1 MHKHIFLSILIMAT
15 HILGH
20 VVPRS
25 GDNMNGDYLISN
37 PNLES
42 ANTFSTR
49 FSDRRLALFATRNL
63 PPLKW
68 QISLVLP
75 CALFATSL
83 PTTLATL
90 RVAD

>member
-37 PNLES
+37 PNLQS
-42 ANTFSTR
+42 VNTFSTR
-49 FSDRRLALFATRNL
+49 FSDRHNVEYFDVYTPEISTR
-63 PPLKW
+63 
-68 QISLVLP
+68 
-75 CALFATSL
+75 
-83 PTTLATL
+83 
-90 RVAD
+90 